1 MNETATELLNSQDAF
16 FPQLVNCSDP
26 IECIAARLT
35 TKLKWTKALIVE
47 LTHKNIC
54 TVGDLSRLDE
64 ASINRLPLAS
74 PKISHAKAVL
84 QVMDIH
90 I

>member
-1 MNETATELLNSQDAF
+1 MFWVLLFTYLFYGSNF
-16 FPQLVNCSDP
+16 
-26 IECIAARLT
+26 R
-35 TKLKWTKALIVE
+35 TKALIVE
-47 LTHKNIC
+47 LTHKNIR

-84 QVMDIH
+84 QVSRNWNFLYLHLKSVVVCDEFIIM
-90 I
+90 